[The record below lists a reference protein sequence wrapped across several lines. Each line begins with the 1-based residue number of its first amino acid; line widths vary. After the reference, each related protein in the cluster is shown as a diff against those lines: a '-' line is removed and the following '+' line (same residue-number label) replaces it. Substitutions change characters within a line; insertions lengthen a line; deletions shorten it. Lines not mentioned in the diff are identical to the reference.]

1 MKLSINEIK
10 NRSDEK
16 RGVKS
21 KSYKLPLTVIVEIEQ
36 LSKQFNIA
44 QNQLII
50 QAVLC
55 YLFQLQRR
63 CQQRQ
68 SCHHAI
74 HIQTIT
80 FTVGITI
87 GLRYA

>member
-50 QAVLC
+50 QAVELWKK
-55 YLFQLQRR
+55 
-63 CQQRQ
+63 
-68 SCHHAI
+68 SK
-74 HIQTIT
+74 T
-80 FTVGITI
+80 
-87 GLRYA
+87 